1 MDPVQVQT
9 AVGAL
14 GAPLE
19 RKEGD
24 DPYAIQRDLQ
34 ELMQR
39 LVGIFRIDSDLDEAL
54 TGLTELRRRWT
65 TVRAS
70 GGRTYNPG
78 WNLVFELD
86 HLLTVSEAIARSA
99 RRRTESRG
107 AHSRLDY
114 PATDDANWGSLNIVI
129 SRDGDGSMAVATA
142 PLLPMPDELRA
153 LLRSGDH

>member
-1 MDPVQVQT
+1 
-9 AVGAL
+9 
-14 GAPLE
+14 
-19 RKEGD
+19 
-24 DPYAIQRDLQ
+24 
-34 ELMQR
+34 
-39 LVGIFRIDSDLDEAL
+39 
-54 TGLTELRRRWT
+54 
-65 TVRAS
+65 VRAT

-99 RRRTESRG
+99 RQRTESRG

-114 PATDDANWGSLNIVI
+114 PATDDAQWGSLNTVI
-129 SRDGDGSMAVATA
+129 SRDLEGSMAVTTA